1 MIFSNISSLSRSSP
15 HSTHGD
21 ISLPIQK
28 ASNPV
33 LCAFAIDDPSSSMIV
48 GKSYAYRRMNVGVGE
63 DGIIGRMI
71 SVWEGGKRVGRG
83 VVGWG

>member
-1 MIFSNISSLSRSSP
+1 MILPIPSSLNPSSP
-15 HSTHGD
+15 NSTHGD
-21 ISLPIQK
+21 ISLPKQK

-33 LCAFAIDDPSSSMIV
+33 LCAFAVDDPSSSMIV

-63 DGIIGRMI
+63 DGIIGRMV
-71 SVWEGGKRVGRG
+71 SVWEGGKRVGEG